1 MRRWARWLPVSRSSQ
16 LIMLILLVLACQQ
29 LATLTW
35 RLLPAP
41 AAKSAPLNLPVA
53 RGPAPAPLDPGPLL
67 ALTLFGKAEN
77 AAAVLPPPRPTDGN
91 APRTKLNLT
100 LTGVLASTV
109 PSRSIAIILSA
120 GDEST
125 YGPGETIHGTRA
137 KLRAVQP
144 DRVIIDNQ
152 GQDETLMLDGETYKA
167 APAGAAPPGPPPAN
181 GPDLHALRDDL
192 VKDPGKLLDY
202 VNSSPVRNGDKLSG
216 YRVNPGKDPGFF
228 SRLGLQAN
236 DLAVAING
244 YDLRDTGQAMQIM
257 NQLPNMT
264 EMTLTLERNGQQQD
278 VYINLAQ

>member
-1 MRRWARWLPVSRSSQ
+1 
-16 LIMLILLVLACQQ
+16 MLLLLVLACQQ
-29 LATLTW
+29 LAALTW
-35 RLLPAP
+35 HLLPSP
-41 AAKSAPLNLPVA
+41 AAKAASVVLPPS
-53 RGPAPAPLDPGPLL
+53 RGQAAAPLDPGPLL
-67 ALTLFGKAEN
+67 ALALFGKAET
-77 AAAVLPPPRPTDGN
+77 AAVAPPPRPGDGN

-109 PSRSIAIILSA
+109 PSRSIAVILSA

-125 YGPGETIHGTRA
+125 YGPGDTINGTRA
-137 KLRAVQP
+137 KLRGVLP

-167 APAGAAPPGPPPAN
+167 TPAGAAPPGPPPAG

-202 VNSSPVRNGDKLSG
+202 VNISPVMNGDKLAG

-236 DLAVAING
+236 DLAISING
-244 YDLRDTGQAMQIM
+244 YDLRDSGQAMQIM
-257 NQLPNMT
+257 NQLTNMT